1 MSYKHETKH
10 VCMCAA
16 AHPHISTTS
25 LRVVVLIFLTDSG
38 RPSPFPTFTTF
49 PSATVSVARRVIFES
64 AQYKVSKD
72 CKHDFQFFS

>member
-38 RPSPFPTFTTF
+38 RPSPFPSFTTF
-49 PSATVSVARRVIFES
+49 PSACVSVAGSKFFES
-64 AQYKVSKD
+64 PKYKD
-72 CKHDFQFFS
+72 